1 MEKILKVSAIVILA
15 VAAIYIIVATFFTS
29 GAKTS
34 TEFGG
39 FGKMVAPGSK
49 ASSKSTDKL
58 EVTLDKVLINM
69 SSGQYK
75 YMKSDMSFKMK
86 DEKNRDQIKKSM
98 PQIRDTILRFSGNQN
113 SDKLSTDE
121 GKQQYK
127 KDLKDLIY
135 ESYGLE
141 IDDIY
146 FRNFVLAR

>member
-1 MEKILKVSAIVILA
+1 MEKILKISAIVILA

-29 GAKTS
+29 SAQTS

-39 FGKMVAPGSK
+39 FGKMV
-49 ASSKSTDKL
+49 SSKTNSRSTDKL
-58 EVTLDKVLINM
+58 EVVLDEVLINM
-69 SSGQYK
+69 SSGQYR

-86 DEKNRDQIKKSM
+86 NEQNRDQIKKNM
-98 PQIRDTILRFSGNQN
+98 PHIRDTILRFSGNQD
-113 SDKLSTDE
+113 SDKLATDE

-141 IDDIY
+141 IEDIY